1 MAEKIKIYL
10 IDKENE
16 TFDKLKA
23 NSFVNIIHI
32 KNIDN
37 ALREIKKYEF
47 TDMKIIIK
55 GKLYSKFY
63 KAFKERIHEINVIPI
78 IVIFIENENSFK
90 NENKDIIKEQ
100 FFQFCRLITSYEEL
114 EIFINEDYQSKKFEI
129 QPEPQITFNR
139 CDKKEK
145 LALHLFYKV
154 LIQITRIEEI
164 HKCTNALYDKYQEKF
179 NQLKTLFGSIRNLKN
194 IPIELLA
201 KYYAKALTA
210 ETDLYKDINSNLRQN
225 IKDNITVDTNILMFI
240 KILYE
245 SIKLNTF
252 PIVTQNKLFRGSLL
266 AKNEIEE
273 LKNFL
278 KDIQGEL
285 PRAVVFSNTFLSF
298 TKDIKI
304 AKKFSSKKND
314 NPDLLNVFFILEKE
328 ENLNYN
334 LSTHGDIEKISYFPS
349 EKEVLFFPF
358 STFEVIDVD
367 DKKEPIEIKLV
378 YLGQKYVDL
387 IEKYVKEIQEREK
400 KEKEEKKKKEEE
412 EKKKKEEEEKK
423 KKEESKE
430 EEKKEERKEEEKKEE
445 RKEEEKKEEEKKEET
460 KEEEKK
466 EEEKKEEEKK
476 EENNVEENKEEKKE
490 NEKEEKNKIENNELI
505 KDEIIKTEDILKILK
520 VESFEFKTQL
530 TKSELVKIEDITDII
545 DLFKKY
551 KEYKKKLKNYH
562 SKKKDNYI
570 EGKIT
575 ITDFY
580 VNKDV
585 KIIGSFEKDG
595 TDCYSIKNED
605 LNKYKNEQEI
615 KMNTRIKINGKE
627 IKFSY
632 YHKFPKRG
640 DYDIKYTF
648 KSELIKADYLFSDC
662 KLITSLD
669 LSNFISENVI
679 NMCGMFNNC
688 IFLKRLDLT
697 NFETEEVFN
706 MSRMFYNCKFLPN
719 LNLSYFDTKNVID
732 MRDMFYNC
740 GSLQK
745 LNLSNFIT
753 NNVNNMSNMFNGCK
767 SLAKLNLSNF
777 NVDHVD
783 VMWKMF
789 YGCISLKDKFINNK
803 SLKLLNE
810 LKNIINI

>member
-100 FFQFCRLITSYEEL
+100 FFKFCRLITSYEEL

-266 AKNEIEE
+266 AKHEIEE

-285 PRAVVFSNTFLSF
+285 PRAVVFSNTFLPF

-304 AKKFSSKKND
+304 AKKYSSKKND
-314 NPDLLNVFFILEKE
+314 NPDLLNVFFTLEKE

-334 LSTHGDIEKISYFPS
+334 LSTHADIEKISYFPS

-367 DKKEPIEIKLV
+367 EKKEPIEIKLV

-430 EEKKEERKEEEKKEE
+430 EEKKEE
-445 RKEEEKKEEEKKEET
+445 
-460 KEEEKK
+460 
-466 EEEKKEEEKK
+466 
-476 EENNVEENKEEKKE
+476 NNVEENKEEKKE
-490 NEKEEKNKIENNELI
+490 NRKEENNNIENNELI

-615 KMNTRIKINGKE
+615 KTNTRIKINGKE